1 MTTNLLVIFRPP
13 LQYFVRP
20 INSILRL
27 PYHAWDHRISHNC
40 KGRRNRSEFVIIFCP
55 DQILQSY
62 LVLAEKYYDMT
73 ALHSTTHFLSCR
85 ILIFQC
91 ASVAIV
97 CVQKLQELA
106 T

>member
-1 MTTNLLVIFRPP
+1 MPGIIGSVITAKEDEIEVNLSS
-13 LQYFVRP
+13 YFVRT
-20 INSILRL
+20 
-27 PYHAWDHRISHNC
+27 
-40 KGRRNRSEFVIIFCP
+40 K
-55 DQILQSY
+55 Y